1 MPNYSN
7 GKIYK
12 IVCNITGKIYIGS
25 TVSTLSRRLSQHKSL
40 YKRHLKGITRFTTSF
55 DIIKEGDYKIV
66 LIENV
71 NCSNKE
77 ELSKRERYYIE
88 NLDCVNITI
97 PLRTNKEYKEDKK
110 EEIHQKNKIY
120 YQKNIDKIH
129 ERNRIHHKNYY
140 EKNIDKMRERALIY
154 HHNNKDKKKEYYH
167 QNKNKKRTVEY
178 ICDCGSKIQ
187 NQEKNRHFKSKKHI
201 AYLESLN
208 N

>member
-40 YKRHLKGITRFTTSF
+40 YKCYLKGITRFMTSF
-55 DIIKEGDYKIV
+55 DIIKEDDYKIV

-77 ELSKRERYYIE
+77 DLTKRERFYIE
-88 NLDCVNITI
+88 NFDCVNKIIPTRTI
-97 PLRTNKEYKEDKK
+97 KEYKE
-110 EEIHQKNKIY
+110 KNREKQIIY
-120 YQKNIDKIH
+120 NINFWKN
-129 ERNRIHHKNYY
+129 NQN
-140 EKNIDKMRERALIY
+140 KMREYYLKYR
-154 HHNNKDKKKEYYH
+154 DKKTELYY
-167 QNKNKKRTVEY
+167 
-178 ICDCGSKIQ
+178 CDCGSKVTR
-187 NQEKNRHFKSKKHI
+187 EHKSHHFKTKKHI